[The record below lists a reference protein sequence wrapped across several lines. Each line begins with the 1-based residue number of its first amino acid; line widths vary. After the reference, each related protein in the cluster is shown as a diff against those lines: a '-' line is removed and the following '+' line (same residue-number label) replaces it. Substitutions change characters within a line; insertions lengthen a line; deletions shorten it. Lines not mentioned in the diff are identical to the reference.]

1 MKCFANKKLG
11 QKCLLDVAILV
22 YWAQTLL
29 HSLLAQHTDRT
40 HPAVMDRLGSIP
52 NCTSI
57 KFGLNTTGQLKERQC
72 PKKTVGRKGHEK
84 GKWSLATW
92 SIYWRK
98 TKTQIML
105 ALSETTTVC
114 HLASVLQGHPWRTH
128 SSAVLLRWGTVNYC
142 LHFPDRIGLTHAKKA
157 PFSQWTCV

>member
-57 KFGLNTTGQLKERQC
+57 KSLVWVQQASWKRDSVQ
-72 PKKTVGRKGHEK
+72 RKLLAEK
-84 GKWSLATW
+84 GMKRVS
-92 SIYWRK
+92 
-98 TKTQIML
+98 
-105 ALSETTTVC
+105 
-114 HLASVLQGHPWRTH
+114 GP
-128 SSAVLLRWGTVNYC
+128 
-142 LHFPDRIGLTHAKKA
+142 
-157 PFSQWTCV
+157 